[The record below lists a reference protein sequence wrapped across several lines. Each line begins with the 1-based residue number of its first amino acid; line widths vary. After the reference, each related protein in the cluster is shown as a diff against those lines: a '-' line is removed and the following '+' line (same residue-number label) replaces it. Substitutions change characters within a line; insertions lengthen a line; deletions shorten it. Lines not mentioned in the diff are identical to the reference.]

1 MPEQELNLI
10 KRAQQGDA
18 SAFSQLIE
26 AYDKRIYA
34 IAFKFMRNDQ
44 DAQDAAQE
52 AILKMFTNIRKFSF
66 RSAFSTWMYRVTANT
81 CLDLLRKR
89 KTHEDI
95 DEAGNYI
102 VSTDGEPMKET
113 LNNELGETIKRAIF
127 SLDEKYVPIIILK
140 DVDGK
145 KYEEIAKIL
154 NISVGT
160 VKSRLSRGREKLR
173 KILMKSNIL

>member
-1 MPEQELNLI
+1 MPEGELI

-18 SAFSQLIE
+18 EAFSALIE
-26 AYDKRIYA
+26 TYDKRIYA
-34 IAFKFMRNDQ
+34 IAYKFMRNDH

-52 AILKMFTNIRKFSF
+52 SILKMYMNIHKFSF

-81 CLDLLRKR
+81 CLDLLRKK

-95 DEAGNYI
+95 DEACNYI
-102 VSTDGEPMKET
+102 VSEDGEPMKEA
-113 LNNELGETIKRAIF
+113 LNHELGEVIKKAICQ
-127 SLDEKYVPIIILK
+127 LPERYVPIIVLK

-145 KYEEIAKIL
+145 KYEEIAQIL
-154 NISVGT
+154 GISVGT

-173 KILMKSNIL
+173 NILLGEDIL